1 MKAKAKMTAG
11 RRASSASR
19 RAPRMT
25 ASNKEVLNALNVLRM
40 SELGQ
45 LAASSSTIE
54 RQRSETFHR
63 GASQT
68 LRSMAAWTPRLG
80 SGRNDTP
87 KPERDR
93 LAARSYDAWR
103 NHNIGRA
110 ITGRF
115 RTNVVGTGLQYH
127 SSVDADVLGISED
140 EAEKLNT
147 TINAEFGLYYNNP
160 LEVDIEATLDGP
172 GLQALG
178 FLSAML
184 GGDCFALT
192 PFKERPGCI
201 YGTKIQLVDG
211 ARVSNNN
218 NTPDTPT
225 LQDGV
230 EITQDGEPIAIHI
243 RRRHPGERITMAAL
257 DADRWD
263 RREIFGQETGQRRIF
278 QLWQDKD
285 RIGTTRGVPLL
296 APILE
301 PLQQLE
307 QYTRAELMAAVIS
320 AMFTVF
326 IKKEINQTD
335 ERGNPIPIV
344 YGQTAKGE
352 ASGLALGFGAV
363 MDMAPGES
371 AEFADPSRPSSKFDP
386 FFMSMVKCM
395 SAALELPVDE
405 VLLAYTD
412 SYSAARAAMLQA
424 WRVYEMRRWWLVQQF
439 CQPHFALWFD
449 EAVARGRIP
458 VTDYADPR
466 RRAAYQTGIW
476 QGPARGAMD
485 ENQEATAAKTRI
497 ESGISNETIEA
508 SRLMGEPWINIYRQR
523 LREIKRRKA
532 DGTELGPAPGQAAVP
547 AAPAP
552 NDPRRNGGD
561 KPPRKGEDDP
571 DEEGENEE
579 SEREREEA

>member
-1 MKAKAKMTAG
+1 MKAKAKMTA
-11 RRASSASR
+11 SR
-19 RAPRMT
+19 RAT
-25 ASNKEVLNALNVLRM
+25 ATRRSQANARVTGKQVVDAINQLRM
-40 SELGQ
+40 SELAQ
-45 LAASSSTIE
+45 LQASSTIE

-68 LRSMAAWTPRLG
+68 LRSMASWTPRLG

-87 KPERDR
+87 KAERDR

-103 NHNIGRA
+103 NHNVARA

-127 SSVDADVLGISED
+127 SAVDADVLGISED
-140 EAEKLNT
+140 QAHELNT
-147 TINAEFGLYYNNP
+147 IINAEFGLYYNNP
-160 LEVDIEATLDGP
+160 MEVDIEATLDGP

-201 YGTKIQLVDG
+201 YGTKIQLIDG
-211 ARVSNNN
+211 ARVCNQNDL
-218 NTPDTPT
+218 PDTPT

-230 EITQDGEPIAIHI
+230 EITRDGEPIAIHI
-243 RRRHPGERITMAAL
+243 RRRHPGERITMAAI
-257 DADRWD
+257 DADQWD
-263 RREIFGQETGQRRIF
+263 RREIFGLETGQRRIF

-307 QYTRAELMAAVIS
+307 QYTRAELMAAVVS

-326 IKKEINQTD
+326 IKKEVNQTD
-335 ERGNPIPIV
+335 ARGEPIPIV
-344 YGQTAKGE
+344 YGNTAKGE
-352 ASGLALGFGAV
+352 AAGLALGFGAV
-363 MDMAPGES
+363 MDMAPGET

-386 FFMSMVKCM
+386 FFLAMVKCM

-449 EAVARGRIP
+449 EAVARGRIS

-485 ENQEATAAKTRI
+485 ETQEANASKMRI
-497 ESGISNETIEA
+497 DAGISNETIEA
-508 SRLMGEPWINIYRQR
+508 SRSMGEPWINIYRQR
-523 LREIKRRKA
+523 LRELKRRKA
-532 DGTELGPAPGQAAVP
+532 DGAELGPAPGQAAGPGTDP
-547 AAPAP
+547 AADP
-552 NDPRRNGGD
+552 NDRR
-561 KPPRKGEDDP
+561 KPPPGTREPPADEDA
-571 DEEGENEE
+571 EEETE
-579 SEREREEA
+579 SEAEGV